1 MDVVFYAKK
10 KYVRILNHVL
20 YLAILGHMFN
30 VKKKLK
36 YFVIVIKNRKLFPAL
51 LKVRKIF
58 VAMKFVESN

>member
-1 MDVVFYAKK
+1 MDVAFSAKK
-10 KYVRILNHVL
+10 KFAHTLKNAQSPVIQVL
-20 YLAILGHMFN
+20 MFN